1 MPKDSEQSFFT
12 VSYDWR
18 YWLACILLTISIALY
33 ITSLTMNVARVTGTV
48 EIDKKGIDEMVKMEL
63 GDNVPFDEIADEIG
77 DLIRE
82 YVSKMKAEVP
92 NIVSDQIDIGDV
104 SRTINKELKKRGAQM
119 MDSIMPSID
128 IDVPELGTEP
138 KVSNIKLLTTIRD
151 LYRGD
156 EETPPDFFLA
166 TCILLFTI
174 FFPVTKYIALS
185 WILAPANKGKEQ
197 VLNWLKNWGQWS
209 MGDVFVIAFMV
220 TFIKINTSII
230 SSPKIADIKV
240 ADIKVHVDVL
250 PGMYLFAAA
259 IIAGMIASMLV
270 SQFVKETTTPAVD
283 TPKSG
288 KKETTSKRKSK
299 K

>member
-1 MPKDSEQSFFT
+1 MPKDPNQSASP
-12 VSYDWR
+12 VKYDWK
-18 YWLACILLTISIALY
+18 YWLACILLTVSIALY
-33 ITSLTMNVARVTGTV
+33 VTSLTMNVARVTGTV
-48 EIDKKGIDEMVKMEL
+48 EIDKKGIDEMVKNMDL
-63 GDNVPFDEIADEIG
+63 GDNIPFDEIADEIG

-92 NIVSDQIDIGDV
+92 SIVSDQINIEDV
-104 SRTINKELKKRGAQM
+104 SRVINKEVKKRGAQM
-119 MDSIMPSID
+119 MELIMPSID
-128 IDVPELGTEP
+128 IDVSELETEP
-138 KVSNIKLLTTIRD
+138 RVSNIKLLTTIRD

-156 EETPPDFFLA
+156 KDTPPDYFLA

-174 FFPVTKYIALS
+174 FFPVSKYIALS
-185 WILAPANKGKEQ
+185 WILIPAGKGKER

-220 TFIKINTSII
+220 TFIKINTSIV
-230 SSPKIADIKV
+230 SSSNIAN
-240 ADIKVHVDVL
+240 IKVHVDVL
-250 PGMYLFAAA
+250 TGMYLFAAA

>member
-1 MPKDSEQSFFT
+1 MPKDSKQSASPI
-12 VSYDWR
+12 SYGWG
-18 YWLACILLTISIALY
+18 YKLACVLLPLSIALY

-48 EIDKKGIDEMVKMEL
+48 DIDKKGIDEMVKKMDL

-92 NIVSDQIDIGDV
+92 SIVSDQINIGDV
-104 SRTINKELKKRGAQM
+104 SRAINKEVKKRGAQM

-128 IDVPELGTEP
+128 IDVPDLGTEP
-138 KVSNIKLLTTIRD
+138 KVINIKLLTTIRD

-156 EETPPDFFLA
+156 EDTPPDYFLA

-185 WILAPANKGKEQ
+185 WILIPASKGKVR

-220 TFIKINTSII
+220 TFIKINTSIV
-230 SSPKIADIKV
+230 SSSNI

-259 IIAGMIASMLV
+259 IIVGMIASMLV
-270 SQFVKETTTPAVD
+270 SQFVKETTAPAVN
-283 TPKSG
+283 TPKSE
-288 KKETTSKRKSK
+288 KKGADSKRKPK